1 MALWDWTLEDK
12 NITAEAKAKIRAAQK
27 SMQEFD
33 FLFGCELGRVILT
46 RTDNL
51 SKTLQSATITA
62 AEGQSIASQTVKVLE
77 KYRTDEAFQTFW
89 AELEVSR
96 ETHNIDEPVLP
107 KVRKRPARYETG
119 NTSSHHIDQS
129 PEEMYRRIYFQA
141 MDTTINSIKS
151 RFDQHD
157 WGIMV
162 NTQELLFKAIQQENF
177 EAEIEVVCQFYND
190 DLDRHSLSAQL
201 EHLPGY
207 NENNSTIRTAKE
219 LIDFFQN
226 MKLGERENL
235 GEVQKLVKLLLVM
248 PATNAVSERS
258 FSAMKRIKSYLRST
272 MSNNRMNHLMIMHVH
287 KDKTDKI
294 DMTQTANSFIG
305 KTESRRKRFG
315 HF

>member
-1 MALWDWTLEDK
+1 
-12 NITAEAKAKIRAAQK
+12 
-27 SMQEFD
+27 
-33 FLFGCELGRVILT
+33 
-46 RTDNL
+46 
-51 SKTLQSATITA
+51 
-62 AEGQSIASQTVKVLE
+62 
-77 KYRTDEAFQTFW
+77 
-89 AELEVSR
+89 
-96 ETHNIDEPVLP
+96 
-107 KVRKRPARYETG
+107 
-119 NTSSHHIDQS
+119 
-129 PEEMYRRIYFQA
+129 

-162 NTQELLFKAIQQENF
+162 NTQELLFKAIHQENF
-177 EAEIEVVCQFYND
+177 AAEIEVVCQFYSD
-190 DLDRHSLSAQL
+190 DLDKHSLSAQL
-201 EHLPGY
+201 EHLPGH
-207 NENNSTIRTAKE
+207 NENRSSIRTAKE

-226 MKLGERENL
+226 MKLGERQNL

-272 MSNNRMNHLMIMHVH
+272 MTNNRMNHLMIMHVH

-294 DMTQTANSFIG
+294 NMKHTANSFIG